1 MEEIV
6 LILAFGLVWGSF
18 LNVVIYRLPR
28 NLSLIR
34 PPSSCPHC
42 GKQIKAYENIPILS
56 YLVLRGKCGN
66 CKAKISPAYPLVEAL
81 TPFCFLLVHMQ
92 YSISPHFFVSCLF
105 VSALIVLGF
114 IDYYH
119 QILPDQVTL
128 PGLFVALLYT
138 FFRDDLSLV
147 QALLGAGVGAGFLL
161 LVYGAYYL
169 VRKKEG
175 MGLGDVTMMLLVGAF
190 LGWKQTLLT
199 LILASI
205 GGAVV
210 GVFSSFL
217 RRKTSNT
224 LFLSGLFWLLQA
236 LWPSSMARR
245 SSMHICHSTDSPN
258 FNLLGLFNN
267 PVYLSPGFNLEKGTN
282 RLFQSLDG

>member
-1 MEEIV
+1 MEEII
-6 LILAFGLVWGSF
+6 LIVVFGLVWGSF

-28 NLSLIR
+28 GLSLLR

-42 GKQIKAYENIPILS
+42 GKQIKAYENIPIIS

-81 TPFCFLLVHMQ
+81 TPFCFLLVYMQ
-92 YSISPHFFVSCLF
+92 YSLSPQFFASCLF
-105 VSALIVLGF
+105 ASALIVLGF
-114 IDYYH
+114 IDYTH

-128 PGLFVALLYT
+128 PGLVLALIYT
-138 FFRDDLSLV
+138 FFRNDLNLT

-169 VRKKEG
+169 LRKKEG
-175 MGLGDVTMMLLVGAF
+175 LGMGDVTMMLMVGAF

-210 GVFSSFL
+210 GVFFIIFKKKDLQHALPFGTFL
-217 RRKTSNT
+217 APAA
-224 LFLSGLFWLLQA
+224 FVALLYGQRIIDA
-236 LWPSSMARR
+236 
-245 SSMHICHSTDSPN
+245 
-258 FNLLGLFNN
+258 
-267 PVYLSPGFNLEKGTN
+267 YLSLYRQP
-282 RLFQSLDG
+282 